1 MIERFYLK
9 EFLSFK
15 EAELEFKPGL
25 IVFTGPS
32 GSGKSILMR
41 SLLASVG
48 LDSVDASV
56 CESSVAWKIDEEL
69 YGIDNEF
76 PNIFRHIKKEKASYF
91 INNQRTSKSSME
103 AISSDHLRH
112 LSLKD
117 YSDFDSLALLN
128 LLDER
133 IALVNLE
140 HSTVVNEHKNK
151 FVEYKVLTSKLESI
165 EEQEKKLT
173 ELKEFAAYEIAK
185 IDAIKPVIGED
196 EELNSIKKQLS
207 KKEKI
212 TESIQA
218 AEIIFKYENQVH
230 NALSLLDVESSFF
243 DDVMNELRSVFESSL
258 EKLELL
264 EEVSVENILNR
275 IESLSELKRRYG
287 GIAEALVY
295 RDQKARELE
304 GYEGREHS
312 KAELVKQIQQLE
324 LQLKAFSSKL
334 SIGRNTELSA
344 TLDSLNRYLSM
355 LYLRS
360 ASLQLE
366 TVEHHSLGV
375 DRVVLGLEGTKLDK
389 LSSGE
394 FNRLRLA
401 LLALRVESMDKDG
414 GVLMLDEIDANLS
427 GEESMS
433 VAKVLRHL
441 STHYQI
447 FVISHQPQL
456 TSMGNQHFLIYK
468 DDESRVRELDEDE
481 RIEEIARII
490 SGDSVSEEAIGFA
503 RDLFERARL
512 KESNL

>member
-9 EFLSFK
+9 EYLSFK
-15 EAELEFKPGL
+15 EAELDFKAGL

-48 LDSVDASV
+48 LDSVDASI
-56 CESSVAWKIDEEL
+56 CESSVAWKIDEEC
-69 YGIDNEF
+69 YGISNEF
-76 PNIFRHIKKEKASYF
+76 PNIFRHVKKEKASFF

-103 AISSDHLRH
+103 TISSGHLRH

-117 YSDFDSLALLN
+117 YSDFDSTALLG

-133 IALVNLE
+133 IFLEDKQHKEWLNAHKKIFGETKILVNELN
-140 HSTVVNEHKNK
+140 T
-151 FVEYKVLTSKLESI
+151 I
-165 EEQEKKLT
+165 EEQEKKIT

-185 IDAIKPVIGED
+185 IDAIKPTIGED
-196 EELNSIKKQLS
+196 EALQIIKKQLS

-212 TESIQA
+212 TEAIKSSDA
-218 AEIIFKYENQVH
+218 IFSYENQV
-230 NALSLLDVESSFF
+230 NNILSLLDIESGFF
-243 DDVMNELRSVFESSL
+243 DDAMNELRNIFETSL
-258 EKLELL
+258 EKMELL
-264 EEVSVENILNR
+264 EEISVEDILNR

-287 GIAEALVY
+287 GIEEALEY
-295 RDQKARELE
+295 RDQKVKELE
-304 GYEGREHS
+304 AYETIEHS
-312 KAELVKQIQQLE
+312 K
-324 LQLKAFSSKL
+324 
-334 SIGRNTELSA
+334 TELTKNIQAHQSQLSELSSQL
-344 TLDSLNRYLSM
+344 TLARNNKIAITLERLNNYLSM
-355 LYLRS
+355 LYLRP
-360 ASLQLE
+360 ATLQLE
-366 TVEHHSLGV
+366 TIEHHSLGT
-375 DRVVLGLEGTKLDK
+375 DRVVLGLEGTRLEK

-401 LLALRVESMDKDG
+401 LLALRVESMEHSG

-456 TSMGNQHFLIYK
+456 TSMGDQHFLIYK
-468 DDESRVRELDEDE
+468 DDESRVRELNEEE

-490 SGDSVSEEAIGFA
+490 SGDSVSDEARGFA
-503 RDLFERARL
+503 RDLFERAQCV
-512 KESNL
+512 

>member
-15 EAELEFKPGL
+15 EAELEFKGGL

-32 GSGKSILMR
+32 GSGKSILIR
-41 SLLASVG
+41 SLLASLG

-56 CESSVAWKIDEEL
+56 CESSVVWKIDEERH
-69 YGIDNEF
+69 GITNES
-76 PNIFRHIKKEKASYF
+76 PNIFRHVKKEKASYF

-103 AISSDHLRH
+103 AISSRHLRH

-117 YSDFDSLALLN
+117 YSDFDSTALLG

-133 IALVNLE
+133 IALREAEYQEWVNA
-140 HSTVVNEHKNK
+140 HKGI
-151 FVEYKVLTSKLESI
+151 FSEYKIFVNALKSI

-185 IDAIKPVIGED
+185 IDAIKPIIGED
-196 EELNSIKKQLS
+196 EELQSIKKQLS

-212 TESIQA
+212 TDAIKV
-218 AEIIFKYENQVH
+218 AEEIFAYENQVN
-230 NALSLLDVESSFF
+230 NALALLDVEGGFF
-243 DDVMNELRSVFESSL
+243 DDAMNELRSIFETSM
-258 EKLELL
+258 EKMELL
-264 EEVSVENILNR
+264 EEVSVEEILNR

-287 GIAEALVY
+287 GIEEALAY
-295 RDQKARELE
+295 RHQKAKELE
-304 GYEGREHS
+304 GYETIEHS
-312 KAELVKQIQQLE
+312 KTELIKQIKRCETQLI
-324 LQLKAFSSKL
+324 QLSTQLSLARSNEIMTTLSKL
-334 SIGRNTELSA
+334 NH
-344 TLDSLNRYLSM
+344 YLSM
-355 LYLRS
+355 LYLRP
-360 ASLQLE
+360 ATLHLE
-366 TVEHHSLGV
+366 TVEHHQLGV

-401 LLALRVESMDKDG
+401 LLALRVESMANDG

-456 TSMGNQHFLIYK
+456 TSMGDQHFLIYK
-468 DDESRVRELDEDE
+468 DNESRVRELGDDE

-490 SGDSVSEEAIGFA
+490 SGESVSDEARGFA

-512 KESNL
+512 H

>member
-56 CESSVAWKIDEEL
+56 CESSVVWKIDEEL
-69 YGIDNEF
+69 YGIDNEV
-76 PNIFRHIKKEKASYF
+76 PNIFRHVKKEKTSYF

-103 AISSDHLRH
+103 AISSGHCRH

-117 YSDFDSLALLN
+117 YSDFDSAALLN

-133 IALVNLE
+133 IGLVQSE
-140 HSTVVNEHKNK
+140 HHGSVEEHKLQ
-151 FVEYKVLTSKLESI
+151 FAEYKILASELKTI

-185 IDAIKPVIGED
+185 IDAIKPIIGED
-196 EELNSIKKQLS
+196 EELNHIKKQLS

-212 TESIQA
+212 TEAIKS
-218 AEIIFKYENQVH
+218 AEAIFAYENQVN
-230 NALSLLDVESSFF
+230 NALSLLDVESGFF
-243 DDVMNELRSVFESSL
+243 DDAMNELRSIFENSL
-258 EKLELL
+258 EKLEML
-264 EEVSVENILNR
+264 EDISVEDILNR

-295 RDQKARELE
+295 RDKKAKELE
-304 GYEGREHS
+304 GYEGIEHS
-312 KAELVKQIQQLE
+312 KTQLLKHIE
-324 LQLKAFSSKL
+324 QLQTQLTTLSSKL
-334 SIGRNTELSA
+334 SSARNKELSI
-344 TLDSLNRYLSM
+344 TLDKLNTYLSM
-355 LYLRS
+355 LYLRP
-360 ASLQLE
+360 ATLHLE
-366 TVEHHSLGV
+366 TIPHHSLGT

-401 LLALRVESMDKDG
+401 LLALRVESMKGDG

-441 STHYQI
+441 SSRYQI

-456 TSMGNQHFLIYK
+456 TSMGHQHFLIYK
-468 DDESRVRELDEDE
+468 DDESRVRELNDAQ

-490 SGDSVSEEAIGFA
+490 SGDSVSDEARGFA
-503 RDLFERARL
+503 RDLFERTRCV
-512 KESNL
+512 